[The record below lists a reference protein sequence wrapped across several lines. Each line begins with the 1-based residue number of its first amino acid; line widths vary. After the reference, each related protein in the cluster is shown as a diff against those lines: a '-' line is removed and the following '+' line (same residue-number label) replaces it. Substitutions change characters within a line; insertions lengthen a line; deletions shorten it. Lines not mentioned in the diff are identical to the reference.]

1 MTAHSVNNITADKLH
16 ETSQKSKEDHETN
29 KQDKVKLNSRNTEK
43 VTSTHRQIKND
54 NANKKISMTTQQL
67 NRRAGKVNRTAPKSK
82 RDKQGKK

>member
-54 NANKKISMTTQQL
+54 NANKKNKHDHATTKQEGRQSEQD
-67 NRRAGKVNRTAPKSK
+67 RPKK
-82 RDKQGKK
+82 